1 MNEFRKLAIANAAR
15 QQEWD
20 PEDKTSNL
28 AYRAAELAGEAGE
41 AANVL
46 KKLERERLGIRG
58 SRATKEQLA
67 EELADVVICAS
78 LAANVAGID
87 LWTAVVAK
95 FNKTSEAVGLSVML
109 PVNERSSG

>member
-1 MNEFRKLAIANAAR
+1 MNEFRKLSIANKER
-15 QQEWD
+15 QTEWD
-20 PEDKTSNL
+20 PEAKTSGL

-67 EELADVVICAS
+67 EELADVIICAS
-78 LAANVAGID
+78 LAANVADID
-87 LWTAVVAK
+87 LWPAIVAK
-95 FNKTSEAVGLSVML
+95 FNKTSEAVGLATKL
-109 PVNERSSG
+109 EC